1 LKLEEVQFKLLSEL
15 QALPSELALEYCNK
29 ALKEIYR
36 EHDWSFLYKKG
47 FIRTPRLI
55 NIGTV
60 EVEKFSSEVI
70 VSASLKAILDAIAV
84 EDVPLVGRQFRTFGG
99 QNAGSQ
105 FIYTIANYESSTS
118 TLTIDPF
125 YQDESNSASTFQIF
139 KNQYLAPTIV
149 EGSFE
154 GIDFESF
161 DYIYAPF
168 AQRKLWLDRTLA
180 DLERRDA
187 SRWQSGD
194 PNWAVSSGLDSDTNQ
209 LFEFYPIPVNE
220 RIYQVRYKRSGRDL
234 QPEDNIPASLD
245 YDLIIAKAKLKAYEW
260 FVTNG
265 DKVGDKRSPNV
276 FMNMIAL
283 QSNPSME
290 NSYQKLLAL
299 AKKRDEDLYPQA
311 LIDLGSNWPYYS
323 EVVVETVLMDF

>member
-1 LKLEEVQFKLLSEL
+1 MKLEEVQFKLLSEL

-36 EHDWSFLYKKG
+36 EYNWSFLYKKG

-55 NIGTV
+55 NTGTV
-60 EVEKFSSEVI
+60 DVTQFSTEVV
-70 VSASLKAILDAIAV
+70 VSADLKTILDAITV
-84 EDVPLVGRQFRTFGG
+84 DDVPLIGRQFRTFGG

-105 FIYTIANYESSTS
+105 FIYTITDYDSPTS
-118 TLTIDPF
+118 TLVIDPF

-139 KNQYLAPTIV
+139 KNQYTAPTIV

-168 AQRKLWLDRTLA
+168 AQRRLWLDRTLT
-180 DLERRDA
+180 DLDKRDS

-194 PNWAVSSGLDSDTNQ
+194 PNWAVSIGLDSANNQ

-220 RIYQVRYKRSGRDL
+220 RVYQVRYKRSGRDL

-245 YDLIIAKAKLKAYEW
+245 YDLILAKAKIKAW
-260 FVTNG
+260 QWLATNG

-276 FMNMIAL
+276 FMNLIAL
-283 QSNPSME
+283 HSNPDME
-290 NSYQKLLAL
+290 GSYEKLLKN

-311 LIDLGSNWPYYS
+311 LIDLGSTWPYYS